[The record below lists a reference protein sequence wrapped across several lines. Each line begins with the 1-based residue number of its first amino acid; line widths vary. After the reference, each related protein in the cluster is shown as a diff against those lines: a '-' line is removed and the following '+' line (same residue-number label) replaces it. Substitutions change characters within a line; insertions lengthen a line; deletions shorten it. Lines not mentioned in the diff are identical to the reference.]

1 MLFHLHPQLH
11 RPHLRRAVRAAKSA
25 CGSPPLDPDG
35 AEAEQMASKLLS
47 LGSISSVSFTH
58 HTKDVFADAI
68 GSLNVVVVVLIVCAA
83 LLAVI
88 VIYNL
93 ANVNITERIREVA
106 TIKVLGF
113 TDQEV
118 TAYIFRESVILTL
131 FGIVVGLLLGV
142 WLHAFVITTAEVEI
156 VMFGRDI
163 YWISFVLAALLTF
176 AFSMLVNF
184 LMHWRLKAVS
194 MVESLKSAE

>member
-1 MLFHLHPQLH
+1 MTAIAENYVYNYIYILPSLYEETFGEAPQFGFFAGLL
-11 RPHLRRAVRAAKSA
+11 PDD
-25 CGSPPLDPDG
+25 LDPDG

-93 ANVNITERIREVA
+93 ANVNIQNGSAKLQRSKYLVSQIR
-106 TIKVLGF
+106 KSPP
-113 TDQEV
+113 
-118 TAYIFRESVILTL
+118 IFSVN
-131 FGIVVGLLLGV
+131 LL
-142 WLHAFVITTAEVEI
+142 
-156 VMFGRDI
+156 
-163 YWISFVLAALLTF
+163 S
-176 AFSMLVNF
+176 
-184 LMHWRLKAVS
+184 
-194 MVESLKSAE
+194 